1 MSALTTLRPALMS
14 AGLSVVKTIC
24 VFEQVREREQ
34 ERMRERVRA
43 LSFCDC
49 FAADVGKGRYPSLK
63 VK

>member
-1 MSALTTLRPALMS
+1 MS